1 MHPVLPSTYLFEN
14 RHIHN
19 DELIDTVAG
28 GSIMGSQHEVL
39 PREED
44 PTRRIILASVIV
56 EVILPVVSVFIP
68 ARAQDPRS
76 ADGGNQGWIDRLR
89 RFYHDTALASSPHSL
104 HSLLAFADP
113 THITFGC
120 DWPHATMERPR
131 TLRHC
136 WMNSR

>member
-1 MHPVLPSTYLFEN
+1 MVATKAGLTPAATVL
-14 RHIHN
+14 
-19 DELIDTVAG
+19 
-28 GSIMGSQHEVL
+28 
-39 PREED
+39 
-44 PTRRIILASVIV
+44 
-56 EVILPVVSVFIP
+56 
-68 ARAQDPRS
+68 
-76 ADGGNQGWIDRLR
+76 
-89 RFYHDTALASSPHSL
+89 HDAALASSSYSL